1 MLLDKG
7 QAKAPDLSRRTF
19 LKAGA
24 AFGGGL
30 MIGWVTGA
38 QAEVG
43 DTLVSKAGD
52 FAPNAFLVVN
62 RDGKVAVTSP
72 MIEMGQGTY
81 TSLPMLVAEELD
93 VDMENVSVHHAPP
106 NDALYKNPNAF
117 NLQITG
123 GSTSIRSFFV
133 PMRQAGAAARLMLL
147 AAAAARLGVEQSEL
161 ETRAGEVVH
170 AKSGK
175 TLSYGDLVDDAATL
189 PVPANVALKNPDA
202 FKIIGTPVKRL
213 DSAGKIN
220 GSAEF
225 GIDVRLPGMRVG
237 TVAASPV
244 FGGTLAAVDDKAAMS
259 VPGVSEIIKLDNA
272 VAVIADNYWSA
283 KKGLEAANPTFNDG
297 ANANL
302 STADVVAT
310 LAKASERDGAVAQSK
325 GDAAG
330 ALSNAAVKLDST
342 YENPFLAHTTM
353 EPINCTIEVGK
364 DGCDIWVGTQVPTRA
379 QRAVAEALGL
389 QPEQV
394 RIHNHLLGGG
404 FGRRLEFDFIV
415 QAALIARQSSGPI
428 KIVWSR
434 EEDVQHDMYR
444 PYYYDRISAGLDD
457 AGKLVAWKHRIVG
470 SSIIARFA
478 PFAFKNDLD
487 VDAVD
492 GAIDLAYDIPNLHVD
507 YVREEP
513 PGIPT
518 AFWRGVGPTRS
529 VYVVESFIDE
539 LAGAAKKDPVDFRRT
554 LLAGNP
560 RALHVVERAAALS
573 GWGTPLGAR
582 KGRGIALLTSFG
594 TYLAEVAEVSVADDG
609 EVTVDKVFAVVDC
622 GTVVNPNTVEAQMQ
636 SGIVYGLSAALW
648 GEITLKN
655 GRVEQSNFHD
665 YRALRINEA
674 PSITVEIVKSSA
686 EPGGIGE
693 PGTAALAPAVLNAVH
708 AATGVRLR
716 KLPIDPTQLK
726 AQG

>member
-648 GEITLKN
+648 GAITLKN

>member
-244 FGGTLAAVDDKAAMS
+244 FGGTLAAVDEKAAMS

-648 GEITLKN
+648 GAITLKN